1 MAARKMGNHAGLP
14 LQFVTILPIILF
26 VSALR
31 ILYCIFGLFVKPV
44 EKISHIR
51 YPVGQNLKDTLATE
65 VTEAKEGFKFKKPRE
80 KANA

>member
-1 MAARKMGNHAGLP
+1 MQCLK
-14 LQFVTILPIILF
+14 
-26 VSALR
+26 

-51 YPVGQNLKDTLATE
+51 YPVGQNLQDIFVTE
-65 VTEAKEGFKFKKPRE
+65 VTKAKEEFKFKKPKR